1 MRKEYQR
8 KTANMQDSSTTLLEH
23 VLQSVF
29 FASGSIFESKFAKP
43 IAVLLLLNIFI
54 ALTTYWLSRLLV
66 HEQSKTHR
74 STDCKFPANSGLIVI
89 KFRKLSRIMKPDN
102 YYEGAIDINSVLNSN
117 RT

>member
-43 IAVLLLLNIFI
+43 IAVLLLLNIFYCFDNVLI
-54 ALTTYWLSRLLV
+54 ITVVGAWAIEDPSFHWLQISC
-66 HEQSKTHR
+66 EFGF
-74 STDCKFPANSGLIVI
+74 DCN
-89 KFRKLSRIMKPDN
+89 
-102 YYEGAIDINSVLNSN
+102 
-117 RT
+117 